1 MKSLRVLVAGVAVA
15 LLLAGCFGSDDN
27 DDTPTIVT
35 ETTTTDLIDL
45 VQQLLAVDAN
55 AAPTNV
61 NTLTIENQFDAG
73 DPMPIDA
80 FLP

>member
-1 MKSLRVLVAGVAVA
+1 MKSLRVIVAGVAVA
-15 LLLAGCFGSDDN
+15 LLLAGCFGSDNN
-27 DDTPTIVT
+27 DAPTVVT

-45 VQQLLAVDAN
+45 VQELLATDAN
-55 AAPTNV
+55 AVPTDV

-73 DPMPIDA
+73 DPMPISA